1 MAHPQPS
8 LLPADEP
15 ADDTTET
22 TRLEAFSDGVFAIAI
37 TLLILEIRVPEPEA
51 LRASGT
57 GLARALA
64 ALWPSYIGYLLSF
77 VTIGIMWANHHSM
90 FQYIRRSDRGFLR
103 CNVFFLLCISFL
115 PFPTAVLARYLAS
128 PEQREQMVAAA
139 FYSAVLVVIALA
151 YNLVWWYAVR
161 GRRLLTA
168 DCTHEGVRTITRRYS
183 LGPVLYLLT
192 FGLAFISVPACLSLH
207 GALAILYMLPEIRRR
222 T

>member
-1 MAHPQPS
+1 MTHPQPS
-8 LLPADEP
+8 LLPAEP

-51 LRASGT
+51 LQASGT
-57 GLARALA
+57 GLTRALV

-77 VTIGIMWANHHSM
+77 VTIGIMWANHHAM
-90 FQYIRRSDRGFLR
+90 FQYIGRSDRGFLL

-115 PFPTAVLARYLAS
+115 PFPTAVMARYLVS
-128 PEQREQMVAAA
+128 PGQRVAAVA
-139 FYSAVLVVIALA
+139 FYSASLVVVALA
-151 YNLVWWYAVR
+151 FNLVWWYAVR

-183 LGPVLYLLT
+183 LGPVMYLLT
-192 FGLAFISVPACLSLH
+192 FALAFVSVTACLSLH

-222 T
+222 TR

>member
-1 MAHPQPS
+1 MAHPQS
-8 LLPADEP
+8 ILLPDEP
-15 ADDTTET
+15 LVDDTTET

-51 LRASGT
+51 LEASGS
-57 GLARALA
+57 GLTRALG

-90 FQYIRRSDRGFLR
+90 FQYIRRSDRGFLM

-115 PFPTAVLARYLAS
+115 PFPTAVLARYLVSA
-128 PEQREQMVAAA
+128 EQRVAAAA

-161 GRRLLTA
+161 NRRLLA
-168 DCTHEGVRTITRRYS
+168 AACTHEGVRTITRRFS

-192 FGLAFISVPACLSLH
+192 FALAFVSVTACLSLH
-207 GALAILYMLPEIRRR
+207 GALAILYCLPEIRRR
-222 T
+222 A